1 MSSKIS
7 KDPVLKHKN
16 KFIVKIMPKRSSRN
30 INQNSSSFLDNS
42 TEPNKVSNQ
51 QSRTFCHIVKIEY
64 VKNGNTQSSS
74 NTINDQP
81 PSINSK
87 PKLISKLQ
95 KNISRSNK
103 ISFNHPINSLIPL
116 KDINSKKDICALS
129 SRINC
134 TNVANMNNTCRSIRC
149 PFCKNDFSQEENLN
163 LTKDIVGYNGKNKNM
178 NINLDNGILDKEKK
192 PKIKK
197 VKMRNFYFNE
207 NGGIVFKPNII
218 PTISIRIVKKKSNL
232 SKYIKESKV
241 YGKKK
246 NINIYEG
253 PAPETKV
260 FIRPIVI

>member
-51 QSRTFCHIVKIEY
+51 QSQTFCHIVKIEY

-129 SRINC
+129 SRINS
-134 TNVANMNNTCRSIRC
+134 TNVANMNNACRAIRC

-178 NINLDNGILDKEKK
+178 NI
-192 PKIKK
+192 KK

-218 PTISIRIVKKKSNL
+218 PTVSIRIVKKKSNL

>member
-30 INQNSSSFLDNS
+30 INQNSSSFLGNS

-103 ISFNHPINSLIPL
+103 ISFNHPTNSLIPSE
-116 KDINSKKDICALS
+116 DINSKNLGI
-129 SRINC
+129 I
-134 TNVANMNNTCRSIRC
+134 I
-149 PFCKNDFSQEENLN
+149 KN
-163 LTKDIVGYNGKNKNM
+163 
-178 NINLDNGILDKEKK
+178 
-192 PKIKK
+192 
-197 VKMRNFYFNE
+197 
-207 NGGIVFKPNII
+207 
-218 PTISIRIVKKKSNL
+218 
-232 SKYIKESKV
+232 
-241 YGKKK
+241 
-246 NINIYEG
+246 
-253 PAPETKV
+253 
-260 FIRPIVI
+260 